1 MVICLLSNL
10 TEWVLALPL
19 LWLER
24 SPSYGTFILFS
35 FSEYR
40 LPWLMPYLYKIYSIK
55 KKNVITSTIISAI
68 LIILNS
74 KCVCVCVYM
83 TRTRYPIKEDLSRM
97 PGPSAMYGLVLLTHI
112 AKKKR
117 KKKKKNDDDYLP
129 KQDCNAKSTMY
140 SYMLSPKKINI
151 KQTK

>member
-1 MVICLLSNL
+1 
-10 TEWVLALPL
+10 
-19 LWLER
+19 
-24 SPSYGTFILFS
+24 
-35 FSEYR
+35 
-40 LPWLMPYLYKIYSIK
+40 
-55 KKNVITSTIISAI
+55 
-68 LIILNS
+68 
-74 KCVCVCVYM
+74 
-83 TRTRYPIKEDLSRM
+83 M

-117 KKKKKNDDDYLP
+117 RKKKKNDDDYLP

>member
-1 MVICLLSNL
+1 LYSSLWHGIFLSPGSLTVSNSGIIIMVICLLSNL

-55 KKNVITSTIISAI
+55 KKKMSS
-68 LIILNS
+68 L
-74 KCVCVCVYM
+74 
-83 TRTRYPIKEDLSRM
+83 
-97 PGPSAMYGLVLLTHI
+97 
-112 AKKKR
+112 
-117 KKKKKNDDDYLP
+117 
-129 KQDCNAKSTMY
+129 Q
-140 SYMLSPKKINI
+140 
-151 KQTK
+151 Q

>member
-1 MVICLLSNL
+1 
-10 TEWVLALPL
+10 
-19 LWLER
+19 
-24 SPSYGTFILFS
+24 
-35 FSEYR
+35 
-40 LPWLMPYLYKIYSIK
+40 
-55 KKNVITSTIISAI
+55 
-68 LIILNS
+68 
-74 KCVCVCVYM
+74 M

-117 KKKKKNDDDYLP
+117 KRKKKNDDDYLP

-151 KQTK
+151 KQRK

>member
-1 MVICLLSNL
+1 MHSFFPLVEAFFNIFPRFWFSTYKRWRDDSGSREPFFFFFFFTESLTSSFWSRNLYSSLWHGIFLSPGSLTVSNSGIIIMVICLLSNL

-55 KKNVITSTIISAI
+55 KKKMSS
-68 LIILNS
+68 L
-74 KCVCVCVYM
+74 
-83 TRTRYPIKEDLSRM
+83 
-97 PGPSAMYGLVLLTHI
+97 
-112 AKKKR
+112 
-117 KKKKKNDDDYLP
+117 
-129 KQDCNAKSTMY
+129 Q
-140 SYMLSPKKINI
+140 
-151 KQTK
+151 Q